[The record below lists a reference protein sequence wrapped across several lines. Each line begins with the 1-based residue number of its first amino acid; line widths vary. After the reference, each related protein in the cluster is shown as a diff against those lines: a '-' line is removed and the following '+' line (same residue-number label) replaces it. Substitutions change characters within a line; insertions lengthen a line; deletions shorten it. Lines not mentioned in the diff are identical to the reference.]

1 MVERAR
7 AGKAGRPTPSND
19 VLVGRRDEL
28 VWLLSVAWGDI
39 GWHLPRAANCN
50 QLHEAFTPLRG
61 HSRQDLIAIFV
72 RPTSASTTAQ
82 EIRKLRKECEKAVDR
97 MQASHQEQQVCADS
111 LREADAAI
119 KANQVEDAD
128 TEFKVNPRLDQ
139 QFRDVLISQFKKREA
154 RFRSS
159 DGVVAE
165 TCNVE
170 RNLRT
175 ELREK
180 EAAFAQFELLHYI
193 AKKQYARN
201 PLSLANAMAGL
212 PDLGWAQSYA
222 RCSKIRCA
230 GWPNIWFSVFKTIDS
245 MWKKHTSFPK
255 VPIVELFRRQVDK
268 LPRKSL
274 VYYELEAKK
283 ILMPNLVRCRLADNF
298 RYLRIAVEETL
309 RTKRHPGFI
318 PFGITAL
325 FWKNIEKP
333 RAADESLLIAHE
345 RIG

>member
-1 MVERAR
+1 MLEPAR
-7 AGKAGRPTPSND
+7 AGKPGRPTPSND

-50 QLHEAFTPLRG
+50 QLHKSLAPLRG

-72 RPTSASTTAQ
+72 RPTSVSTTAQ
-82 EIRKLRKECEKAVDR
+82 EIRKLRKELEKAVDR
-97 MQASHQEQQVCADS
+97 MQSADQEQRACADS

-128 TEFKVNPRLDQ
+128 TEFKLNPRLDQ
-139 QFRDVLISQFKKREA
+139 QHRDAMVNQFTKREA
-154 RFRSS
+154 KLRSS
-159 DGVVAE
+159 NGVVAE

-180 EAAFAQFELLHYI
+180 ESAFAQFELLDYI
-193 AKKQYARN
+193 AKKRYARN

-212 PDLGWAQSYA
+212 PDLGWSQSYV

-255 VPIVELFRRQVDK
+255 VPVVELFRRQVHK

-274 VYYELEAKK
+274 VYYEPEAKK
-283 ILMPNLVRCRLADNF
+283 IWMPNLVRSRLADNF
-298 RYLRIAVEETL
+298 RYLRMAVEETL
-309 RTKRHPGFI
+309 RTKMHPACI
-318 PFGITAL
+318 PFDVGI
-325 FWKNIEKP
+325 FFENIEKP
-333 RAADESLLIAHE
+333 
-345 RIG
+345 